1 MVSILQMVR
10 EERYE
15 NQFMELVQQ
24 DDDTIVKLEN
34 ENMLASELVG
44 SSIHGKY
51 STWKKENE
59 NKNQD
64 STIRLMR
71 DQIIMARIYLSLSKK
86 KKKFDLYEELQI
98 HLKKIRRVLGEANID
113 AELHYRYQNLVL

>member
-1 MVSILQMVR
+1 
-10 EERYE
+10 
-15 NQFMELVQQ
+15 MELVQQ

-34 ENMLASELVG
+34 ANMQASELVD
-44 SSIHGKY
+44 SSILGKY

-71 DQIIMARIYLSLSKK
+71 DQIIMARIYLSIAKK
-86 KKKFDLYEELQI
+86 KKKLDLCEELQLC
-98 HLKKIRRVLGEANID
+98 LKRSLRALGEANID
-113 AELHYRYQNLVL
+113 AELHYR